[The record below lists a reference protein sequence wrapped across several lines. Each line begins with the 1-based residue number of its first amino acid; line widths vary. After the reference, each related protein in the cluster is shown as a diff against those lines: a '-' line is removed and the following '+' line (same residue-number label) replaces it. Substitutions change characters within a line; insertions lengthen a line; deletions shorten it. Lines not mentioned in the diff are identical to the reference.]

1 MRCAMRHLLSLVLI
15 LFVSSVAKA
24 DFYSLCIGT
33 SADEDKMDKKY
44 RCVFN
49 KDAVVMSKMLKKKGA
64 NTKLLYGWVATE
76 DIYREVEA
84 LSKKATDKDTT
95 FIFFSMH
102 GDSRPDDFALI
113 TYDGAASGKK
123 VICLASKIKGR
134 VIIAAD
140 TCCAGAILKCNA
152 KNVLL
157 IGSSKEDQSA
167 YWIKKLPRKEPCGY
181 LTRPLYNVFSKTLN
195 PTVEDMANEMNKV
208 IVPNNQTLWYSNIR
222 PESVLAVV
230 K

>member
-1 MRCAMRHLLSLVLI
+1 
-15 LFVSSVAKA
+15 
-24 DFYSLCIGT
+24 
-33 SADEDKMDKKY
+33 
-44 RCVFN
+44 
-49 KDAVVMSKMLKKKGA
+49 MSKMLKKKGA
-64 NTKLLYGWVATE
+64 KTKLLYGWVGKE
-76 DIYREVEA
+76 DIYAEVEK
-84 LSKKATDKDTT
+84 LSKRATANDTT

-102 GDSRPDDFALI
+102 GDTRPDDFALI
-113 TYDGAASGKK
+113 THDGSASGKK

-167 YWIKKLPRKEPCGY
+167 YWIEHLPKREPCGY
-181 LTRPLYNVFSKTLN
+181 LTRPLYTVFSKTLN
-195 PTVEDMANEMNKV
+195 PTIDDIANEMNK
-208 IVPNNQTLWYSNIR
+208 IVAPKQTLWYNSPS
-222 PESVLAVV
+222 PESVLAVS